1 MLDYQSIDVKILHL
15 RNIIKP
21 TKDIYRNCLKDFIH
35 ICENE
40 YTNYSSLTSKNQNN
54 YLEKLVHKTKDNT
67 SPKYDWFDA
76 KYFQMPSYFR
86 SNGIKLRRV

>member
-1 MLDYQSIDVKILHL
+1 MLDYESVDVKILHL

-40 YTNYSSLTSKNQNN
+40 YTNYSSLTSKNE
-54 YLEKLVHKTKDNT
+54 LHL
-67 SPKYDWFDA
+67 S
-76 KYFQMPSYFR
+76 
-86 SNGIKLRRV
+86 